1 MSKIKSQIKIYN
13 EITNFLEIARRYF
26 INNFYDGALT
36 ILGILLGFFVIIA
49 KKPLDHTIPSSY
61 VILPGLGTI
70 ISMFFSGISGSYLSE
85 RAEQKK
91 IKAEM
96 EMAMGIIDE
105 EDDEENQ
112 PDLGAQEEELKRAM
126 LKPVRLE
133 NNNVK
138 PKPKKKRKIKT
149 IRDKAIN
156 FSEIIVAIIN
166 GLAPFLGG
174 LVPLI
179 PFFFVRNANFITFIQ
194 SFIIILLCIIVLG
207 IFIGRVSKESIIIN
221 IIQMLFAFT
230 ITFIVVLLFLG

>member
-1 MSKIKSQIKIYN
+1 MTTCSF
-13 EITNFLEIARRYF
+13 T
-26 INNFYDGALT
+26 
-36 ILGILLGFFVIIA
+36 
-49 KKPLDHTIPSSY
+49 
-61 VILPGLGTI
+61 
-70 ISMFFSGISGSYLSE
+70 E

-149 IRDKAIN
+149 IHDKAIN

-221 IIQMLFAFT
+221 IVQMLFAFT
-230 ITFIVVLLFLG
+230 ITIIVVLIFIG